1 MTNEEFQKKRR
12 KARKLDNYA
21 NFDVHR
27 WSSYPEVKV
36 ATDQLYVHLKTN
48 NKFKGNTKIQK
59 KHLRVLLLDLF
70 ANWLT
75 DPKCYSAIYRGK
87 EYYKQGIYNALHISY
102 QTVPLMDVLY
112 EEGYIKLYKG
122 THFPEDEDPY
132 ETKARKT
139 RIKATHKLIN
149 FLIKTHQLSQ
159 HMIERSPN
167 EECIILRSIKERKIN
182 TKTGK
187 PRKTKTSEQIDYT
200 KDKKYDNYI
209 PVINKMRKNVYAY
222 NNLLRRTFIDIPH
235 IPKEGIPTRSKKR
248 KIRIDLTQKFVA
260 RIFNND
266 SFQEGGRY
274 WGGWWQRLS
283 SKWRKRIR
291 INDRKVV
298 EIDYAGIHIV
308 MLYALKGIDYWSD
321 IKTDPYNIKGLE
333 QSERMRDLLKIIL
346 LSSINAENREKAR
359 KAIQF
364 EINMDKDLRAWFY
377 PKKIDL
383 KVIMDR
389 FVKTHH
395 LIQDKF
401 FSGAGIHLQNAD
413 SRIAEMVIN
422 HFTRKNIPVL
432 CIHDSFVIE
441 QRYKQLLQAKMN
453 EALRVVSKEFL
464 KTGRTATSKL
474 KLEEFNKQKI
484 ESTSRELNLGG
495 KTKFSEGLAARL
507 RRLDLAVER
516 RILFTPKLKTVIDW
530 DKINWEDD
538 NYGDLLKK
546 PDKDYTRRKRL
557 HAVIEWRKN
566 YYGRTKTDYEKDI

>member
-27 WSSYPEVKV
+27 WSSYPEVKT

-48 NKFKGNTKIQK
+48 NKFKGNAKIQK

-159 HMIERSPN
+159 HMIKRSPN
-167 EECIILRSIKERKIN
+167 EECIKLRSIKERKIN

-248 KIRIDLTQKFVA
+248 KIHIDLTQKFVA

-298 EIDYAGIHIV
+298 EIDYSGIHIV
-308 MLYALKGIDYWSD
+308 MLYALKNIDYWSK
-321 IKTDPYNIKGLE
+321 INTDPYNIKGLE
-333 QSERMRDLLKIIL
+333 QSERMRDLLKVVL
-346 LSSINAENREKAR
+346 LSSINAENRIKT
-359 KAIQF
+359 KQAIQH
-364 EINMDKDLRAWFY
+364 EINWDKNLYQWSLSKKLDLNDILD
-377 PKKIDL
+377 K
-383 KVIMDR
+383 
-389 FVKTHH
+389 FVSTHAP
-395 LIQDKF
+395 IKEYF
-401 FSGAGIHLQNAD
+401 FSGKGIELQNTD
-413 SRIAEMVIN
+413 SRIAEMVVN
-422 HFTRKNIPVL
+422 HCTRHHIPVL

-441 QRYKQLLQAKMN
+441 QRHKQLLQDIMN
-453 EALRVVSKEFL
+453 KSFEVVLKEFL
-464 KTGRTATSKL
+464 TTGSIATSKL
-474 KLEEFNKQKI
+474 KIEEYNQPKQ
-484 ESTSRELNLGG
+484 ESVRRVLTTGKAKPIPQDVINQLNQITRE
-495 KTKFSEGLAARL
+495 KR
-507 RRLDLAVER
+507 
-516 RILFTPKLKTVIDW
+516 TVIWKPKMKMLIDFDRW
-530 DKINWEDD
+530 NVEDD
-538 NYGDLLKK
+538 DYDNLL
-546 PDKDYTRRKRL
+546 RKRDKEYILRKKL
-557 HAVIEWRKN
+557 HNRIEWEKN
-566 YYGRTKTDYEKDI
+566 YYKDSYRDYMKEV

>member
-1 MTNEEFQKKRR
+1 MDVKEKLR
-12 KARKLDNYA
+12 KAKLFDNFSH
-21 NFDVHR
+21 FDVHR

-75 DPKCYSAIYRGK
+75 DSKCYSAIYRGK

-167 EECIILRSIKERKIN
+167 EECIKLRSIKERKIN

-298 EIDYAGIHIV
+298 EIDYSGIHIV
-308 MLYALKGIDYWSD
+308 MLYALKNIDYWSK
-321 IKTDPYNIKGLE
+321 INTDPYNIKGLE

-441 QRYKQLLQAKMN
+441 QRHKQLLQDIMN
-453 EALRVVSKEFL
+453 KSFEVVLKEFL
-464 KTGRTATSKL
+464 TTGSIATSKL
-474 KLEEFNKQKI
+474 KIEEYNQPKQ
-484 ESTSRELNLGG
+484 ESVRRVLRIGNAKPIPQDVINQLNQITRE
-495 KTKFSEGLAARL
+495 KR
-507 RRLDLAVER
+507 
-516 RILFTPKLKTVIDW
+516 TVIWKPKMKMLIDFDRW
-530 DKINWEDD
+530 NVEDD
-538 NYGDLLKK
+538 DYDNLL
-546 PDKDYTRRKRL
+546 RKRDKEYILRKKL
-557 HAVIEWRKN
+557 HNRIEWEKN
-566 YYGRTKTDYEKDI
+566 YYKDSYRDYMKEV

>member
-27 WSSYPEVKV
+27 WSSYPEVKT
-36 ATDQLYVHLKTN
+36 ATDQLYVHLKEN
-48 NKFKGNTKIQK
+48 NKFKGNAKIQK

-75 DPKCYSAIYRGK
+75 DSKKYIAIYRGNDFY
-87 EYYKQGIYNALHISY
+87 EQGIYNALHISR
-102 QTVPLMDVLY
+102 QTVPLMDILR
-112 EEGYIKLYKG
+112 EEGYIQYYPGYFK
-122 THFPEDEDPY
+122 PEDEDGS
-132 ETKARKT
+132 KKT
-139 RIKATHKLIN
+139 RIKVTLKLVN

-167 EECIILRSIKERKIN
+167 EECIILRGIKERKIN

-235 IPKEGIPTRSKKR
+235 FPKEGIPTRSKKR
-248 KIRIDLTQKFVA
+248 KIHIDLTKKFVA

-298 EIDYAGIHIV
+298 EIDYSGIHIV
-308 MLYALKGIDYWSD
+308 MLYALKNIDYWSK
-321 IKTDPYNIKGLE
+321 INTDPYNIKGLE
-333 QSERMRDLLKIIL
+333 QSERMRDLLKVVL
-346 LSSINAENREKAR
+346 LSSINAENRIKT
-359 KAIQF
+359 KQAIQH
-364 EINMDKDLRAWFY
+364 EINWDKNLYQWSLSKKLDLNDILD
-377 PKKIDL
+377 K
-383 KVIMDR
+383 
-389 FVKTHH
+389 FVSTHAP
-395 LIQDKF
+395 IKEYF
-401 FSGAGIHLQNAD
+401 FSGKGIELQNTD
-413 SRIAEMVIN
+413 SRIAEMVVN
-422 HFTRKNIPVL
+422 HCTRHHIPVL

-441 QRYKQLLQAKMN
+441 QRHKQLLQDIMN
-453 EALRVVSKEFL
+453 KSFEVVLKEFL
-464 KTGRTATSKL
+464 TTGSIATSKL
-474 KLEEFNKQKI
+474 KIEEYNQPKQ
-484 ESTSRELNLGG
+484 ESVRRVLTTGKAKPIPQDVINQLNQITRE
-495 KTKFSEGLAARL
+495 K
-507 RRLDLAVER
+507 
-516 RILFTPKLKTVIDW
+516 RIVMWKPKMKMLIDFDRW
-530 DKINWEDD
+530 NVEDD
-538 NYGDLLKK
+538 DYDNLL
-546 PDKDYTRRKRL
+546 RKRDKEYILRKKL
-557 HAVIEWRKN
+557 HNRIEWEKN
-566 YYGRTKTDYEKDI
+566 YYKNSHTDYRKEV

>member
-27 WSSYPEVKV
+27 WSSYPEVKT

-75 DPKCYSAIYRGK
+75 DSKKYIAIYRGNDFY
-87 EYYKQGIYNALHISY
+87 EQGIYNALHISR
-102 QTVPLMDVLY
+102 QTVPLMDILR
-112 EEGYIKLYKG
+112 EEGYIQYYPGYFK
-122 THFPEDEDPY
+122 PEDEDGS
-132 ETKARKT
+132 KKT
-139 RIKATHKLIN
+139 RIKVTLKLVN

-167 EECIILRSIKERKIN
+167 EECIILRGIKERKIN

-235 IPKEGIPTRSKKR
+235 FPKEGIPTRSKKR

-298 EIDYAGIHIV
+298 EIDYSGIHIV
-308 MLYALKGIDYWSD
+308 MLYALKNIDYWSK
-321 IKTDPYNIKGLE
+321 INTDPYNIKGLE
-333 QSERMRDLLKIIL
+333 QSERMRDLLKVVL
-346 LSSINAENREKAR
+346 LSSINAENRIKT
-359 KAIQF
+359 KQAIQH
-364 EINMDKDLRAWFY
+364 EINWDKNLYQWSLSKKLDLNDILD
-377 PKKIDL
+377 K
-383 KVIMDR
+383 
-389 FVKTHH
+389 FVSTHAP
-395 LIQDKF
+395 IKEYF
-401 FSGAGIHLQNAD
+401 FSGKGIELQNTD
-413 SRIAEMVIN
+413 SRIAEMVVN
-422 HFTRKNIPVL
+422 HCTRHHIPVL

-441 QRYKQLLQAKMN
+441 QRHKQLLQDIMN
-453 EALRVVSKEFL
+453 KSFEVVLKEFL
-464 KTGRTATSKL
+464 TTGSIATSKL
-474 KLEEFNKQKI
+474 KIEEYNQPKQ
-484 ESTSRELNLGG
+484 ESVRRVLTTGKAKPIPQDVINQLNQITRE
-495 KTKFSEGLAARL
+495 K
-507 RRLDLAVER
+507 
-516 RILFTPKLKTVIDW
+516 RIVMWKPKMKMLIDFDRW
-530 DKINWEDD
+530 NVEDD
-538 NYGDLLKK
+538 DYDNLL
-546 PDKDYTRRKRL
+546 RKRDKEYILRKKL
-557 HAVIEWRKN
+557 HNRIEWEKN
-566 YYGRTKTDYEKDI
+566 YYKDSYRDYMKEV